1 MRTLPLLLAA
11 IAAAPTAALAQRDGP
26 PAYFF
31 AGGTLGVAEPAGEL
45 ADHVETG
52 YGITGHVLFRPY
64 PEGFFGLRLDGG
76 YVNYGRESRDVMLSP
91 TVGGRITV
99 DLNTSN
105 DILFFGVGPQLGLPS
120 GRVRPYVNGSVGLAY
135 FVTGSS
141 LRGDDEDAFAN
152 TTNYDDSAF
161 SWGGGAGTYV
171 ALRTGRLPIALDLGV
186 RYQRTG
192 SVSYLA
198 EGGIVDR
205 PDGSIAL
212 FPIQSDTELL
222 TFQVGVT
229 AAIGRS
235 HDRDGDDDDDRGR
248 SRRRR

>member
-1 MRTLPLLLAA
+1 MRTVPLLLAA
-11 IAAAPTAALAQRDGP
+11 LVAAPTAALAQREGP

-52 YGITGHVLFRPY
+52 FGITGHVLFRPY
-64 PEGFFGLRLDGG
+64 AEGFFGLRLDGG

-91 TVGGRITV
+91 TIGGRITV
-99 DLNTSN
+99 DLRTSN
-105 DILFFGVGPQLGLPS
+105 DILFFGVGPQLGLPT
-120 GRVRPYVNGSVGLAY
+120 GRVRPYLNGSVGMAY

-141 LRGDDEDAFAN
+141 LSGADSDLSFAN
-152 TTNYDDSAF
+152 TTNYDDSVF
-161 SWGGGAGTYV
+161 SWGGGAGAYV

-186 RYQRTG
+186 RYQRTPD
-192 SVSYLA
+192 VSYLA
-198 EGGIVDR
+198 EGGIEDR

-229 AAIGRS
+229 AAIGRG
-235 HDRDGDDDDDRGR
+235 RGGDDDDDD
-248 SRRRR
+248 